1 MPSTRPKDT
10 TNSVKESSMCG
21 IWAYISRGS
30 SSYPNYTK
38 GVETLKARGPES
50 TFVGEYTHGIWAFT
64 RLAINGLNDEGM
76 QPFFLPDNS
85 VGWMCNGEIYN
96 ALMLEKEYNMP
107 VRSGSDCETIG
118 HLYCIFDVY
127 EAGVVPF
134 VQKLDGE
141 FAFVLRD
148 EELQATIVA
157 RDPYGVRPLFWGT
170 GSDGGLFFGSERKS
184 IQDYVEETF
193 AFPPGEVW
201 TITDGAIKKE
211 RYHHNPCV
219 KLPLSVDPAPLVRAA
234 LEEAVLKRVMTSERP
249 VAALL
254 SGGLDSSL
262 VCAIAQRVLT
272 NFGRPPLQTF
282 SIGMEGSTD
291 LEYARKVAK
300 HIRSVHTEISVTADQ
315 MFSVIPQVIHGIESY
330 DITTVRASVGNW
342 LCGQYIR
349 ENTPCKVVLN
359 GDGSDEVWGSYKYFR
374 RAPSDDQFDL
384 ECGRLLDEIHLYDVL
399 RSDRSISCHGL
410 EPRTPFLDKAFVAV
424 ALSVPTDKRRND
436 KQLLREA
443 FVGDWL
449 PDEVL
454 WREKEAFSDGVSS
467 VEKSWFQE
475 IKDRVKD
482 VRCCDAIPN
491 PPTAEARWYRSVFNE
506 HFPNIGDPWP
516 YWMPRWSP
524 ETNDPSARTLA
535 EKK

>member
-1 MPSTRPKDT
+1 
-10 TNSVKESSMCG
+10 MCG
-21 IWAYISRGS
+21 IWAYVSRGS
-30 SSYPNYTK
+30 SSYPNYKK
-38 GVETLKARGPES
+38 GVDTLKARGPED
-50 TFVGEYTHGIWAFT
+50 TFVGEYTHGLWAFS
-64 RLAINGLNDEGM
+64 RLAINGLNSEGM

-96 ALMLEKEYNMP
+96 ALMLEREYKMP
-107 VRSGSDCETIG
+107 VRSGSDCEIIG

-127 EAGVVPF
+127 ECGVVPF
-134 VQKLDGE
+134 VRKLDGE

-148 EELQATIVA
+148 EELKATIVA
-157 RDPYGVRPLFWGT
+157 RDPYGVRPLFWGF
-170 GSDGGLFFGSERKS
+170 GQDGAIFFGSERKS
-184 IQDYVEETF
+184 IQDYVKETF

-201 TITDGAIKKE
+201 TITDSEIKKE
-211 RYHHNPCV
+211 RYHENPCV

-234 LEEAVLKRVMTSERP
+234 LEEAVIKRVLTSERP

-262 VCAIAQRVLT
+262 VCAIAQRAMT

-300 HIRSVHTEISVTADQ
+300 FIGSVHTEISVTADQ
-315 MFSVIPQVIHGIESY
+315 MFSVIPQVIHDIESY

-342 LCGQYIR
+342 LCGRYIR
-349 ENTPCKVVLN
+349 ENTACKVVLN

-374 RAPSDDQFDL
+374 RAPSNDQFDI
-384 ECGRLLDEIHLYDVL
+384 ESYRLLDEIHLYDVL

-410 EPRTPFLDKAFVAV
+410 EPRTPFLDKTFVAV
-424 ALSVPTDKRRND
+424 ALTVPTDKRRND

-443 FVGDWL
+443 FQGNWL
-449 PDEVL
+449 PEEVL

-475 IKDRVKD
+475 IKDRLGADCSVE
-482 VRCCDAIPN
+482 AHAGMPQ
-491 PPTAEARWYRSVFNE
+491 PPTTEARWYRSIFDS
-506 HFPNIGDPWP
+506 HFPNVGDPWP

-524 ETNDPSARTLA
+524 ETNDPSARTLVA
-535 EKK
+535 L